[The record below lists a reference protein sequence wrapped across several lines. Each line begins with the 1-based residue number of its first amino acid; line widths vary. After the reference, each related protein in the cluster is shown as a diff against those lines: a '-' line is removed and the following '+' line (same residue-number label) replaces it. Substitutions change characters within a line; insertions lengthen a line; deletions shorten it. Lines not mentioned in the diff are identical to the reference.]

1 MKPTLL
7 ILIISLSSIVFAGPV
22 LQMNRA
28 FEALLELV
36 PYLADESEFKEKKNQ
51 NFVEQKVQ
59 DLRKAFAD
67 AKHATLLKED
77 LFAPSYQTVTE
88 SLDESLKSFR
98 TGDKGYAHWRLR
110 EITAQ
115 CMDCHTRLPPSYA
128 SSFQNGQL
136 TIDRSKVGDVYN
148 LGITQMVVRRY
159 VDAKESFTRSIQDRL
174 IKKDI
179 TNIDLPFKQIVLIES
194 KVLKQPENLIAF
206 LETYQKNKM
215 IPGELKSRI
224 VVWIKD
230 LQNWKD
236 DSQVKS
242 GLHTE
247 KDVRAFLDKKLKPL
261 SVEMLYDGSHDVD
274 LLISSGL
281 LSNYFFENP
290 KSTLAPE
297 LSFWLGWIETYL
309 KRENFFGS
317 GELFL
322 KQCVRRY
329 PEHPMARLCLDTY
342 KEFIEYQFTGSSGTN
357 LPKDIKDEIS
367 QLESLVK
374 KK

>member
-1 MKPTLL
+1 M
-7 ILIISLSSIVFAGPV
+7 
-22 LQMNRA
+22 QMNRA

-51 NFVEQKVQ
+51 KFVEQKIQ
-59 DLRKAFAD
+59 DLLKAFAD

-77 LFAPSYQTVTE
+77 LFAPSYQTITK
-88 SLDESLKSFR
+88 SLHESLKSFR
-98 TGDKGYAHWRLR
+98 TGDKEYSHWRLR

-174 IKKDI
+174 IKKDV

-206 LETYQKNKM
+206 LETYQKNKL

-247 KDVRAFLDKKLKPL
+247 KDVRTFLDKKLKPL
-261 SVEMLYDGSHDVD
+261 SVQMLYDGSHDVD

-290 KSTLAPE
+290 KSALAPE

-309 KRENFFGS
+309 KRENFIGS

-329 PEHPMARLCLDTY
+329 PEHPMARLCLGTY

-357 LPKDIKDEIS
+357 LPKDIKDEFL

-374 KK
+374 KKSAIDEGMK